1 MDELMPDRLPW
12 FIGGPLLGVLVV
24 LLYAVANKHLGVSSS
39 YMQVTQFLRHRYAPE
54 MWRVYLFGGL
64 FIGAAIAALFRGDL
78 GLSLAYGA
86 LGLTLPLA
94 ILIPVLFLG
103 GLLMGYGARW
113 AGGCT
118 SGHGLTGTSVR
129 SAGSFVSVIVFM
141 VTAIA
146 VTMLFT
152 AVVGGV
158 L

>member
-1 MDELMPDRLPW
+1 MPDRLPW

-24 LLYAVANKHLGVSSS
+24 LLYAVANKHLGISSA
-39 YMQVTQFLRHRYAPE
+39 YLQVTTLLRHRYAPE
-54 MWRVYLFGGL
+54 MWRVWLFTGL
-64 FIGAAIAALFRGDL
+64 ILGAIVATALRGDL
-78 GLSLAYGA
+78 SFSLAYGA
-86 LGLTLPLA
+86 LGLALPLA
-94 ILIPVLFLG
+94 ILVPVLFMG

-141 VTAIA
+141 LSAVA
-146 VTMLFT
+146 VTMVLVWI
-152 AVVGGV
+152 AGGA